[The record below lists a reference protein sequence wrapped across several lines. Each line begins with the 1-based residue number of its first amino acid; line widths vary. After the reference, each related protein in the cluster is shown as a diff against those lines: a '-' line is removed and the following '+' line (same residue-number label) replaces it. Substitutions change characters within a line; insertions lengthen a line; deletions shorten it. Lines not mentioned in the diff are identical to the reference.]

1 MIFLWSHLLAWSKY
15 RFDLFINA
23 LDKYSKEE
31 ARVIMKYFKDL
42 LSLTLAV
49 NVNLNICIASHHY
62 LNISVAKY
70 NKIII
75 KDKNKKDI
83 Y

>member
-1 MIFLWSHLLAWSKY
+1 MIFLRSHLLTQSKY
-15 RFDLFINA
+15 RFNLFIDV
-23 LDKYSKEE
+23 LDKYSEEE
-31 ARVIMKYFKDL
+31 ARVIVKYFKDL

-49 NVNLNICIASHHY
+49 NVNLNICIASHYY